1 MKIKICGLKREQ
13 DIDYANQLKPD
24 YIGFIFY
31 EKSKRNVTKVQA
43 KALKQG
49 LDKEIKAVGV
59 FVNEEPNVIGDIVK
73 TGIIDL
79 VQLHG
84 DETEEYIK
92 NLRKILPKDTKI
104 IKAFLVS
111 GAEDIEKAKKSTA
124 DYVLLD
130 NGLGTGKVFCW
141 ELLKN
146 NMPKNAFLAGGIT
159 AENICEAAK
168 LYPYCLD
175 VSSGAETD
183 GVKDYN
189 KMKSLITAARC
200 FPPL

>member
-13 DIDYANQLKPD
+13 DIVYANQLKPD

-31 EKSKRNVTKVQA
+31 EKSQRAVTKEQA
-43 KALKQG
+43 KALKQS
-49 LDKEIKAVGV
+49 LDKGVKAVGV
-59 FVNEEPNVIGDIVK
+59 FVNESPNVIQEIVQS
-73 TGIIDL
+73 GIIDL

-84 DETEEYIK
+84 NETEEYIK
-92 NLRKILPKDTKI
+92 NLRKLLPKETQI

-111 GAEDIEKAKKSTA
+111 NTEDIEKAKKSTA

-130 NGLGTGKVFCW
+130 NGMGTGRVFCW
-141 ELLKN
+141 DLLKN
-146 NMPKNAFLAGGIT
+146 NMPQNAFLAGGIT
-159 AENICEAAK
+159 TENIYEAAK

-183 GVKDYN
+183 GVKDYD
-189 KMKSLITAARC
+189 KMKSLIIQAAYVKD
-200 FPPL
+200 